1 MARKAS
7 GTFNQSQYINDF
19 MKDNYDKINLTMP
32 KGKKEII
39 TRRAKEEGKSV
50 NDYIRGLI
58 YADIEHKKGSSL

>member
-19 MKDNYDKINLTMP
+19 MKDNYDKINLTVP

-39 TRRAKEEGKSV
+39 ARRAKEKGKSV

-58 YADIEHKKGSSL
+58 YADIEQ